1 MESFNRETEEYG
13 INVPSSP
20 SKSFIQFMGPIT
32 FQSQGM
38 MNFHLMKWLHESMFL
53 HTTSLEVKVLVLSLF
68 LSTLG
73 RVLSTTEHGA
83 TLKWFYSWIERI
95 WQIIEIEEC
104 VLGCPARRQSA
115 NLNKTFLCFQS
126 FPLALEG
133 TFYFHI
139 HWELPRRSM
148 FLFPLHV
155 KIALLFHMTLSKQ
168 RQDDIKV

>member
-13 INVPSSP
+13 INVSSSP

-38 MNFHLMKWLHESMFL
+38 MSFHLKKWLHESMFL
-53 HTTSLEVKVLVLSLF
+53 HTMSLEVRVLVLSPF

-73 RVLSTTEHGA
+73 RVFSTAEHGVI
-83 TLKWFYSWIERI
+83 LKWFYSWIERI
-95 WQIIEIEEC
+95 WQRIEIEEC
-104 VLGCPARRQSA
+104 VLGCPARRQGA

-133 TFYFHI
+133 TFH
-139 HWELPRRSM
+139 L
-148 FLFPLHV
+148 LLHS
-155 KIALLFHMTLSKQ
+155 LRTSKKE
-168 RQDDIKV
+168 RVSFSFAREDSIPVSYDSF

>member
-13 INVPSSP
+13 INVPSHRV
-20 SKSFIQFMGPIT
+20 SFIQFIGPIT

-38 MNFHLMKWLHESMFL
+38 MSFHLMKWLHESVFL
-53 HTTSLEVKVLVLSLF
+53 HTMSLEVKVLVLSLF

-73 RVLSTTEHGA
+73 RVLSTAEHGV
-83 TLKWFYSWIERI
+83 TLKWFYSWIKRI
-95 WQIIEIEEC
+95 WQRIEIEEC

-133 TFYFHI
+133 TFH
-139 HWELPRRSM
+139 L
-148 FLFPLHV
+148 LLHS
-155 KIALLFHMTLSKQ
+155 LRTSKKEHVSFSFA
-168 RQDDIKV
+168 REDSIPVSYDSF